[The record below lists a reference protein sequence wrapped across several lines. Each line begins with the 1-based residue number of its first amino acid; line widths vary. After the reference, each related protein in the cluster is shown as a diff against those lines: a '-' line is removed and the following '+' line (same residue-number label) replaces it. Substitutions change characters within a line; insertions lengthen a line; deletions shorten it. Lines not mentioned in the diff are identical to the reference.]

1 MAQIQKHQTAVFKKL
16 FIILLFALL
25 PVSSANAQENLNF
38 SVPISKIAPVN
49 TTTLRGISNTYT
61 LKIPIPNRWAVKKAV
76 LHFFYVNSTA
86 LLQNRSRLVVWL
98 NESPLAQITLSP
110 TSPEGKVAVS
120 LPVNLL
126 KHGYNDLTFSVSQHY
141 TTDCEDP
148 SSPELWTTLE
158 FDRSSIYFE
167 IALKTVPLYLSSVS
181 DFLFDP
187 KMFTD
192 NIVNIVVEDL
202 SEDKIE
208 TAAIVASGIALRFDY
223 RPVKFTLSQNLKYG
237 YDNIVIG
244 NKSFV
249 SRISGD
255 RSLDDKGAFLKIIPL
270 LEDIKHAIIIV
281 QGDSV
286 ENIKKAA
293 HALSVITFPFPKAQ
307 SMRIDNIKNLSEVP
321 PAGKGILIPGYE
333 YEFREM
339 GFSTRNFKGMVNNPS
354 ILEIRL
360 PSDIFSKPN
369 LYASFLLH
377 LAYGSGMR
385 KDSVLN
391 IHVNGRFTSSIYL
404 DNPRGA
410 IFKDY
415 RLDIPLDLFRPGYNT
430 ISFIAVLTPLVFDRC
445 EFIQTENLQLTI
457 FDDSKLQLP
466 SFPLWTAMPDIG
478 LFFNDAFPFSKP
490 PDFRDTVIYL
500 TEKNMDA
507 AAAALNIIAI
517 GAQKLGYPP
526 SNISITFKE
535 QSASR
540 KNIIAVGSLATIPMR
555 LLKSLPIQ
563 SIESGNIPYAIIKDF
578 RNNRSTVTAKVHSF
592 IDSFIPLIPDKNK
605 TSYVK
610 ASVGYSGKLTGNWAM
625 LSEFESPYKSGRT
638 VLLFTSL
645 TINDL
650 LKGAYALWEPAMQG
664 KFKGG
669 MAVFDTE
676 SPDTTIASVDIGSRY
691 YIGRLGLFTSLSAL
705 IYKYPFIFLLLL
717 IGCLGYVSYFLYKK
731 MKAFRKKRE
740 ETLDS

>member
-1 MAQIQKHQTAVFKKL
+1 MVQIQKRQTAIYKKL

-25 PVSSANAQENLNF
+25 TVSSADAQENLNF
-38 SVPISKIAPVN
+38 SVPVSKLAPVN
-49 TTTLRGISNTYT
+49 TTTLRGISNAYT

-76 LHFFYVNSTA
+76 LHFSYVNSTA

-98 NESPLAQITLSP
+98 NERPLAQITLSP
-110 TSPEGKVAVS
+110 TLPEGKVAVS
-120 LPVNLL
+120 LPANLL
-126 KHGYNDLTFSVSQHY
+126 KHGYNDLAFSVSQHY
-141 TTDCEDP
+141 TADCEDP

-158 FDRSSIYFE
+158 FDRSFIDFE
-167 IALKTVPLYLSSVS
+167 IAMKTVPLYLSSVS

-187 KMFTD
+187 RMFTD
-192 NIVNIVVEDL
+192 NMVNIVIEDI
-202 SEDKIE
+202 SKDKIE
-208 TAAIVASGIALRFDY
+208 TAAVVASGIALRFDY
-223 RPVKFTLSQNLKYG
+223 RPVKFTLSRTLKYG

-244 NKSFV
+244 NKGFV
-249 SRISGD
+249 SHISGD
-255 RSLDDKGAFLKIIPL
+255 RSLDDNGAFLKIMPL
-270 LEDIKHAIIIV
+270 QEDIKHALIIV

-286 ENIKKAA
+286 ESIKKAA

-307 SMRIDNIKNLSEVP
+307 SMRIDNIKNLPKAP

-333 YEFREM
+333 YGFREI
-339 GFSTRNFKGMVNNPS
+339 GFSTINFKGMWNNPA

-369 LYASFLLH
+369 LYATFSLH

-391 IHVNGRFTSSIYL
+391 IHVNGKFTSSIYL
-404 DNPRGA
+404 NNPQGA
-410 IFKDY
+410 TFKDY
-415 RLDIPLDLFRPGYNT
+415 RIDIPLDLFRPGYNT
-430 ISFIAVLTPLVFDRC
+430 ISFTAALTPLVTGRC
-445 EFIQTENLQLTI
+445 EFIQNENLQLTI

-507 AAAALNIIAI
+507 AAAALNITAI
-517 GAQKLGYPP
+517 SAQKSGYPA
-526 SNISITFKE
+526 SNISVTFKE
-535 QSASR
+535 QSAHR
-540 KNIIAVGSLATIPMR
+540 KNIIAVGSLATIPLR
-555 LLKSLPIQ
+555 LLKSSPIQ
-563 SIESGNIPYAIIKDF
+563 SIESGDIPYTVIRDF
-578 RNNRSTVTAKVHSF
+578 RNNRSTLTAKVHSF
-592 IDSFIPLIPDKNK
+592 IDSFIPLTPDKNK

-610 ASVGYSGKLTGNWAM
+610 ASVSYSGRLTGNWAV
-625 LSEFESPYKSGRT
+625 LSEFESPYKSNRT

-650 LKGAYALWEPAMQG
+650 LKGAYALWEPAVQG
-664 KFKGG
+664 KCKEGI
-669 MAVFDTE
+669 AVFDTE
-676 SPDTTIASVDIGSRY
+676 SPDTTIASVDTGSSY

-705 IYKYPFIFLLLL
+705 IYKYPFIFMLLL
-717 IGCLGYVSYFLYKK
+717 IGCLGYVSYFSYKK

-740 ETLDS
+740 ERLDS